1 MIGRAF
7 LHLAT
12 AAVVAFGPAGST
24 VAAGL
29 AAAGPAA
36 APDRF
41 IVVQSTTST
50 RNSGLFDHILP
61 TFTGKTGIEVR
72 VVAVGTGQAIRNAA
86 NGDGDVLFVHARTAE
101 EKFVADGDGVARFD
115 VMYNDFV
122 IVGPPSDPAGVAGMT
137 DAVAAL
143 VKIAAAEAPFAS
155 RGDDSGT
162 HKAELGLWK
171 EAGVDVEA
179 ASGGWY
185 RETGSGMGA
194 TLNIGRGMG
203 AYVMTDRATWI
214 AFGNK
219 GGHRVAVEGDP
230 RLFNQYGIVL
240 VNPDKHPRVKADLGR
255 QFVDW
260 VLSGEGQAA
269 IASYKVD
276 GRQLFFPNAGGRG
289 PHEGACGGMAS
300 PALRPN
306 GRPRGPGSSPG
317 RAGRVRPRGTP
328 PLHGH
333 AAPAPSSSVHEADVR
348 AEGSG
353 MAGNG
358 DVPALARQGDS
369 QRTVPVSDRS

>member
-7 LHLAT
+7 PGLAT
-12 AAVVAFGPAGST
+12 ASVVAFGS
-24 VAAGL
+24 AGL
-29 AAAGPAA
+29 AAVAGPAA
-36 APDRF
+36 ALDRF
-41 IVVQSTTST
+41 IVVQSTTSI

-61 TFTGKTGIEVR
+61 MFTGKTGIEVR

-122 IVGPPSDPAGVAGMT
+122 IVGPPSDPAGVAGMA

-143 VKIAAAEAPFAS
+143 AKIAAAEAPFAS

-162 HKAELGLWK
+162 HKAELGLWR

-194 TLNIGRGMG
+194 TLNIGTGMG

-219 GGHRVAVEGDP
+219 GRHRIAVEGDP
-230 RLFNQYGIVL
+230 RLFNQYGIVP
-240 VNPDKHPRVKADLGR
+240 VNPDKHPGVKADLGR

-289 PHEGACGGMAS
+289 LHEGARGGIPGA
-300 PALRPN
+300 RPD

-317 RAGRVRPRGTP
+317 RAGRVRPMGTP
-328 PLHGH
+328 PLHRGR
-333 AAPAPSSSVHEADVR
+333 R
-348 AEGSG
+348 AGSPLLLPRSRG
-353 MAGNG
+353 PGRGDRGRRGTA